1 MFEKSEQCFLTLF
14 IKEGVLLEL
23 QLYEWWL
30 KDLSQITAS
39 LEPELFVIQF
49 KKR

>member
-30 KDLSQITAS
+30 KDRS
-39 LEPELFVIQF
+39 
-49 KKR
+49 